1 MKRMCLDTRC
11 SWENT
16 MIRCFGDAWKD
27 NLHLERCV
35 TAGVLVGE
43 GVGVCLRV
51 CLAVCI
57 LFFPIHKSAI
67 RS

>member
-1 MKRMCLDTRC
+1 
-11 SWENT
+11 

-43 GVGVCLRV
+43 GVGVCLHV